1 MPHKIIEGKHM
12 FFEEGFENRQVKSK
26 SEVIFSHEPEIDF
39 MKPKINKE
47 PVPESHADEIL
58 KR

>member
-1 MPHKIIEGKHM
+1 M